1 MGEATKAAFVPEEG
15 VPPVAATG
23 LLGFLAKFTVLRGA
37 QRELWLTF
45 LIKLL
50 IISAYSITNKTLI
63 LWLSSDLGFSD
74 QAAGALIGWV
84 WAPAMTVFT
93 LLAGSFTDAFGLR
106 RTFFL
111 GVIICLVARATMV
124 FTTIPWLA
132 LAGGLFPLVIGEA
145 LGTPVLI
152 AAARRYSTTRQRSIS
167 FSIIYMV
174 MNVGYLIAARIFD
187 YVRQSLGEH
196 GHLSFFGLQITTY
209 RTLFLASL
217 AFEVLLLPTIY
228 FLRRGAEA
236 TDEGV
241 QFTAEPVRYATGALW
256 ERTWLT
262 VRDSAHDTVRL
273 FQRLL
278 SQSGFYRLLAFLL
291 LIGFLKLIFL
301 QMDYVFPKFGIREL
315 GDGAPIGQLSAINYL
330 LIILLVPI
338 IGALTQQFSAYR
350 MVVVGG
356 AICAASVFV
365 MAFPTTWFQ
374 ASANGSIGQWLGH
387 TYLGLKGGIHP
398 YYVMI
403 AIYVAMFS
411 VGEAFYSPRVYEYA
425 AAIAPKGQEASYGAL
440 SYIPFLIGKLLVG
453 TGGWLLAA
461 FCPAHGPR
469 HSGMM
474 WLIFALAASVAPIG
488 LLVFRRYIRVPEA
501 GRQDVD

>member
-1 MGEATKAAFVPEEG
+1 MPEDGAA
-15 VPPVAATG
+15 PVVATG
-23 LLGFLAKFTVLRGA
+23 LRGFFGKFTVLKGA

-50 IISAYSITNKTLI
+50 IISAYSVTNKTLI
-63 LWLSSDLGFSD
+63 LWLSSDLGFND

-93 LLAGSFTDAFGLR
+93 LLAGSITDAVGLR

-111 GVIICLVARATMV
+111 GAGICLVARAVMV
-124 FTTIPWLA
+124 FTTIKWLA

-152 AAARRYSTTRQRSIS
+152 AATRRYSTTRQRSIS

-187 YVRQSLGEH
+187 YVRQTLGEH
-196 GHLSFFGLQITTY
+196 GHLSVFGSDVSTY
-209 RTLFLASL
+209 RTLFLVSFG
-217 AFEVLLLPTIY
+217 FELLLFPSIY

-241 QFTAEPVRYATGALW
+241 KFDAEPVRYATDVFW
-256 ERTWLT
+256 ERVWLT
-262 VRDSAHDTVRL
+262 VRDAARDTVSL
-273 FQRLL
+273 FKRLL

-330 LIILLVPI
+330 LIIALVPVV
-338 IGALTQQFSAYR
+338 GALTQQFSAYR

-356 AICAASVFV
+356 AICAASVFI
-365 MAFPTTWFQ
+365 MALPTGWFQ
-374 ASANGSIGQWLGH
+374 GLASGGIGQWLGH
-387 TYLGLKGGIHP
+387 SYLGVKGGIHP

-403 AIYVAMFS
+403 ALYIAIFS

-425 AAIAPKGQEASYGAL
+425 AAIAPRGQEASYGAL

-461 FCPAHGPR
+461 FCPEHGPR
-469 HSGMM
+469 HSGTM

-488 LLVFRRYIRVPEA
+488 LFGLRRYIRVPEA

>member
-1 MGEATKAAFVPEEG
+1 VGEAFKQTVVPEDG
-15 VPPVAATG
+15 AAPVVATG
-23 LLGFLAKFTVLRGA
+23 LRGFFGKFTVLKGA

-50 IISAYSITNKTLI
+50 IISAYSVTNKTLI
-63 LWLSSDLGFSD
+63 LWLSSDLGFND

-93 LLAGSFTDAFGLR
+93 LLAGSITDAVGLR

-111 GVIICLVARATMV
+111 GAGICLVARAVMV
-124 FTTIPWLA
+124 FTTIKWLA

-152 AAARRYSTTRQRSIS
+152 AATRRYSTTRQRSIS

-187 YVRQSLGEH
+187 YVRQTLGEH
-196 GHLSFFGLQITTY
+196 GHLSVFGSDVSTY
-209 RTLFLASL
+209 RTLFLVSFG
-217 AFEVLLLPTIY
+217 FELLLFPSIY

-241 QFTAEPVRYATGALW
+241 KFDAEPVRYATDVFW
-256 ERTWLT
+256 ERVWLT
-262 VRDSAHDTVRL
+262 VRDAARDTVSL
-273 FQRLL
+273 FKRLL

-330 LIILLVPI
+330 LIIALVPVV
-338 IGALTQQFSAYR
+338 GALTQQFSAYR

-356 AICAASVFV
+356 AICAASVFI
-365 MAFPTTWFQ
+365 MALPTGWFQ
-374 ASANGSIGQWLGH
+374 GLASGGIGQWLGH
-387 TYLGLKGGIHP
+387 SYLGVKGGIHP

-403 AIYVAMFS
+403 ALYIAIFS

-425 AAIAPKGQEASYGAL
+425 AAIAPRGQEASYGAL

-461 FCPAHGPR
+461 FCPEHGPR
-469 HSGMM
+469 HSGTM

-488 LLVFRRYIRVPEA
+488 LFGLRRYIRVPEA

>member
-1 MGEATKAAFVPEEG
+1 MAEALKETLVPEDS
-15 VPPVAATG
+15 VAPLATTG
-23 LLGFLAKFTVLRGA
+23 LRGFLAKFTVLKGA

-63 LWLSSDLGFSD
+63 LWLSSDLGFND
-74 QAAGALIGWV
+74 QTAGALVGWI

-93 LLAGSFTDAFGLR
+93 LLAGSVTDALGLR
-106 RTFFL
+106 RTFFV
-111 GVIICLVARATMV
+111 GVSICLAARAVMV

-152 AAARRYSTTRQRSIS
+152 AATRRYSTTLQRSIS

-174 MNVGYLIAARIFD
+174 MNVGYLIAGSVFD
-187 YVRQSLGEH
+187 YVRHSLGEY
-196 GHLSFFGLQITTY
+196 GYLNLFGLHITTY
-209 RTLFLASL
+209 RTLFLMSL
-217 AFEVLLLPTIY
+217 GFEVLLFPTIY

-241 QFTAEPVRYATGALW
+241 RFNAEPVRYTSGPFW

-262 VRDSAHDTVRL
+262 VRGSATDTVAL
-273 FQRLL
+273 FKRLL
-278 SQSGFYRLLAFLL
+278 GQSGFYRLLAFLL

-315 GDGAPIGQLSAINYL
+315 GNGAPIGHLSNINYI
-330 LIILLVPI
+330 LIIILVPI
-338 IGALTQQFSAYR
+338 IGALTQKYSAYR
-350 MVVVGG
+350 MVIVGG

-365 MAFPTTWFQ
+365 MALPPPWFQ
-374 ASANGSIGQWLGH
+374 RSAQGFIGHWIGH
-387 TYLGLKGGIHP
+387 GYLGVKGSIHP
-398 YYVMI
+398 YYMMI
-403 AIYVAMFS
+403 AIYISIFS
-411 VGEAFYSPRVYEYA
+411 IGEAFYSPRVYEYA

-469 HSGMM
+469 HSGTM

-488 LLVFRRYIRVPEA
+488 LVALRRYIRVPEA
-501 GRQDVD
+501 GRQDID

>member
-1 MGEATKAAFVPEEG
+1 MPEDGAA
-15 VPPVAATG
+15 PVVATG
-23 LLGFLAKFTVLRGA
+23 LRGFFGKFTVLKGA

-50 IISAYSITNKTLI
+50 IISAYSVTNKTLI
-63 LWLSSDLGFSD
+63 LWLSSDLGFND

-93 LLAGSFTDAFGLR
+93 LLAGSITDAVGLR

-111 GVIICLVARATMV
+111 GAGICLVARAVMV
-124 FTTIPWLA
+124 FTTIKWLA

-152 AAARRYSTTRQRSIS
+152 AATRRYSTTRQRSIS

-187 YVRQSLGEH
+187 YVRQTLGEH
-196 GHLSFFGLQITTY
+196 GHLSVFGSDVSTY
-209 RTLFLASL
+209 RTLFLVSFG
-217 AFEVLLLPTIY
+217 FELLLFPTIY

-241 QFTAEPVRYATGALW
+241 KFDAEPVRYATDVFW
-256 ERTWLT
+256 ERVWLT
-262 VRDSAHDTVRL
+262 VRDAARDTVSL
-273 FQRLL
+273 FKRLL

-330 LIILLVPI
+330 LIIALVPVV
-338 IGALTQQFSAYR
+338 GALTQQFSAYR

-356 AICAASVFV
+356 AICAASVFI
-365 MAFPTTWFQ
+365 MALPTGWFQ
-374 ASANGSIGQWLGH
+374 GLASGGIGQWLGH
-387 TYLGLKGGIHP
+387 SYLGVKGGIHP

-403 AIYVAMFS
+403 ALYIAIFS

-425 AAIAPKGQEASYGAL
+425 AAIAPRGQEASYGAL

-461 FCPAHGPR
+461 FCPEHGPR
-469 HSGMM
+469 HSGTM

-488 LLVFRRYIRVPEA
+488 LFGLRRYIRVPEA

>member
-1 MGEATKAAFVPEEG
+1 VGEAFKQTIVPEDG
-15 VPPVAATG
+15 AAPVVATG
-23 LLGFLAKFTVLRGA
+23 LRGFFGKFTVLKGA

-50 IISAYSITNKTLI
+50 IISAYSVTNKTLI
-63 LWLSSDLGFSD
+63 LWLSSDLGFND

-93 LLAGSFTDAFGLR
+93 LLAGSITDAVGLR

-111 GVIICLVARATMV
+111 GAGICLVARAVMV
-124 FTTIPWLA
+124 FTTIKWLA

-152 AAARRYSTTRQRSIS
+152 AATRRYSTTRQRSIS

-187 YVRQSLGEH
+187 YVRQTLGEH
-196 GHLSFFGLQITTY
+196 GHLSVFGSDVSTY
-209 RTLFLASL
+209 RTLFLVSFG
-217 AFEVLLLPTIY
+217 FELLLFPTIY

-241 QFTAEPVRYATGALW
+241 KFDAEPVRYATDVFW
-256 ERTWLT
+256 ERVWLT
-262 VRDSAHDTVRL
+262 VRDAARDTVSL
-273 FQRLL
+273 FKRLL

-330 LIILLVPI
+330 LIIALVPVV
-338 IGALTQQFSAYR
+338 GALTQQFSAYR

-356 AICAASVFV
+356 AICAASVFI
-365 MAFPTTWFQ
+365 MALPTGWFQ
-374 ASANGSIGQWLGH
+374 GLASGGIGQWLGH
-387 TYLGLKGGIHP
+387 SYLGVKGGIHP

-403 AIYVAMFS
+403 ALYIAIFS

-425 AAIAPKGQEASYGAL
+425 AAIAPRGQEASYGAL

-461 FCPAHGPR
+461 FCPEHGPR
-469 HSGMM
+469 HSGTM

-488 LLVFRRYIRVPEA
+488 LFGLRRYIRVPEA

>member
-1 MGEATKAAFVPEEG
+1 MGEAFKQTVVPEDG
-15 VPPVAATG
+15 AAPVVATG
-23 LLGFLAKFTVLRGA
+23 LRGFFGKFTVLKGA

-50 IISAYSITNKTLI
+50 IISAYSVTNKTLI
-63 LWLSSDLGFSD
+63 LWLSSDLGFND

-93 LLAGSFTDAFGLR
+93 LLAGSITDAVGLR

-111 GVIICLVARATMV
+111 GAGICLVARAVMV
-124 FTTIPWLA
+124 FTTIKWLA

-152 AAARRYSTTRQRSIS
+152 AATRRYSTTRQRSIS

-187 YVRQSLGEH
+187 YVRQTLGEH
-196 GHLSFFGLQITTY
+196 GHLSVFGSDVSTY
-209 RTLFLASL
+209 RTLFLVSFG
-217 AFEVLLLPTIY
+217 FELLLFPSIY

-241 QFTAEPVRYATGALW
+241 KFDAEPVRYATDVFW
-256 ERTWLT
+256 ERVWLT
-262 VRDSAHDTVRL
+262 VRDAARDTVSL
-273 FQRLL
+273 FKRLL

-315 GDGAPIGQLSAINYL
+315 GDGAPIGPLSAINYL
-330 LIILLVPI
+330 LIIALVPVV
-338 IGALTQQFSAYR
+338 GALTQQFSAYR

-356 AICAASVFV
+356 AICAASVFI
-365 MAFPTTWFQ
+365 MALPTGWFQ
-374 ASANGSIGQWLGH
+374 GLASGGIGQWLGH
-387 TYLGLKGGIHP
+387 SYLGVKGGIHP

-403 AIYVAMFS
+403 ALYIAIFS

-425 AAIAPKGQEASYGAL
+425 AAIAPRGQEASYGAL

-461 FCPAHGPR
+461 FCPEHGPR
-469 HSGMM
+469 HSGTM

-488 LLVFRRYIRVPEA
+488 LFGLRRYIRVPEA